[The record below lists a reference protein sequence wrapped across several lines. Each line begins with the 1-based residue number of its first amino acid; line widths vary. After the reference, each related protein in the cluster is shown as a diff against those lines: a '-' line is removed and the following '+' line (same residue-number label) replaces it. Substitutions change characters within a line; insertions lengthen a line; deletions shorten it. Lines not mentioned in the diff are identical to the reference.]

1 MSNWT
6 FCVFKNYIIVKSP
19 LRNCKMNF
27 FWAKRKPIISAF
39 SLALFLFSIQLN
51 LHAQNTPK
59 DELYQSSEFTLPNS
73 FTHGVEG
80 PAVDKSGNVYAVNF
94 DHQGTIGKV
103 TPSGEASIFIELPEG
118 SIGNG
123 IRFDSKGDML
133 IADYKMHNVLKVDMM
148 TKNISVYMHEP
159 RMTQPNDLAI
169 DSKDRVY
176 ASDPN
181 FKENSG
187 RIWRVNKNRMALLLD
202 SIDGTANGIELS
214 LDENILYVG
223 AGRKIFRYSLSK
235 KGQVK
240 NKKLL
245 IEFPDYSTDGMR
257 CDAEG
262 NLYVARIGKGVIAKI
277 SPSGKLLREIQ
288 LVGKKPTNV
297 AFGGEGGRTVYVTLM
312 DRGNLECF
320 RAESPGREW
329 KTKN

>member
-1 MSNWT
+1 
-6 FCVFKNYIIVKSP
+6 
-19 LRNCKMNF
+19 MNF
-27 FWAKRKPIISAF
+27 FCTKRKPVISAF
-39 SLALFLFSIQLN
+39 SLGLFLFSIQFNLN
-51 LHAQNTPK
+51 AQDTPK
-59 DELYQSSEFTLPNS
+59 DKLYQSADFTQPNT

-80 PAVDKSGNVYAVNF
+80 PAADKSGNVYAVNF

-103 TPSGEASIFIELPEG
+103 TLSGEASIFIELPEG

-123 IRFDSKGDML
+123 IRFDSKGNML

-176 ASDPN
+176 ASDPD
-181 FKENSG
+181 FKQNTG
-187 RIWRVNKNRMALLLD
+187 RIWRVDKNKTVVLLD
-202 SIDGTANGIELS
+202 SIDGTANGIEVS
-214 LDENILYVG
+214 PDEKILYVG

-262 NLYVARIGKGVIAKI
+262 NLYVARIGKGVVAKI
-277 SPSGKLLREIQ
+277 SPAGKLLREIQ
-288 LVGKKPTNV
+288 LTGKKPTNV
-297 AFGGEGGRTVYVTLM
+297 AFGGEDGRTVYVTLM

-320 RAESPGREW
+320 RAETPGREW
-329 KTKN
+329 KEKN

>member
-6 FCVFKNYIIVKSP
+6 FCVFKNYII
-19 LRNCKMNF
+19 LMNF
-27 FWAKRKPIISAF
+27 FCAKRKPIISAF
-39 SLALFLFSIQLN
+39 SLVLFLCSIQFNLN
-51 LHAQNTPK
+51 AQNTSK
-59 DELYQSSEFTLPNS
+59 DKLYQSSEFTSPNS
-73 FTHGVEG
+73 FTNGVEG

-94 DHQGTIGKV
+94 NHQGTIGKV

-133 IADYKMHNVLKVDMM
+133 IADYKMHNVLKVNMS
-148 TKNISVYMHEP
+148 TKNITIYAHEP

-181 FKENSG
+181 FKENTG
-187 RIWRVNKNRMALLLD
+187 RIWRVDKSKTAVLLD
-202 SIDGTANGIELS
+202 SIDGTANGIEVS
-214 LDENILYVG
+214 PDEKILYVG

-245 IEFPDYSTDGMR
+245 IEFPDFSTDGMR

-277 SPSGKLLREIQ
+277 SASGKLLREIQ
-288 LVGKKPTNV
+288 LTGKKPTNV
-297 AFGGEGGRTVYVTLM
+297 AFGGKDGRTVYVTLM
-312 DRGNLECF
+312 DRGNLEYF
-320 RAESPGREW
+320 RAETPGREW
-329 KTKN
+329 KQKK

>member
-1 MSNWT
+1 
-6 FCVFKNYIIVKSP
+6 
-19 LRNCKMNF
+19 MNF
-27 FWAKRKPIISAF
+27 FCTKRKPVISAF
-39 SLALFLFSIQLN
+39 SLGLFLFSFQFNLN
-51 LHAQNTPK
+51 AQDTPK
-59 DELYQSSEFTLPNS
+59 DKLYQSSEFTSPNS
-73 FTHGVEG
+73 FTNGVEG
-80 PAVDKSGNVYAVNF
+80 PAVDKAGNVYAVNF

-133 IADYKMHNVLKVDMM
+133 IADYKMHNVLKVDMA
-148 TKNISVYMHEP
+148 TKNISVYAHEP

-181 FKENSG
+181 FKENTG
-187 RIWRVNKNRMALLLD
+187 RIWRVDKSKTAVLLD
-202 SIDGTANGIELS
+202 SIDGTANGIEVS
-214 LDENILYVG
+214 PDENVLYVG

-235 KGQVK
+235 KGHVK
-240 NKKLL
+240 NRKLL

-277 SPSGKLLREIQ
+277 SASGKLLREIQ
-288 LVGKKPTNV
+288 LTGKKPTNV
-297 AFGGEGGRTVYVTLM
+297 AFGEKDGRTVYVTLM

-329 KTKN
+329 KAKN

>member
-1 MSNWT
+1 
-6 FCVFKNYIIVKSP
+6 
-19 LRNCKMNF
+19 MNF
-27 FWAKRKPIISAF
+27 FCTKRKPVISAF
-39 SLALFLFSIQLN
+39 SLGLFLFSIQFNLN
-51 LHAQNTPK
+51 AQDTPK
-59 DELYQSSEFTLPNS
+59 DKLYQSADFTQPNT

-80 PAVDKSGNVYAVNF
+80 PAADKSGNVYAVNF

-103 TPSGEASIFIELPEG
+103 TLSGEASIFIELPEG

-123 IRFDSKGDML
+123 IRFDSKGNML
-133 IADYKMHNVLKVDMM
+133 IADYKMHNLLKVDMA
-148 TKNISVYMHEP
+148 TKNISVYAHEA

-181 FKENSG
+181 FKENTG
-187 RIWRVNKNRMALLLD
+187 RIWRVDKSKTAVLLD
-202 SIDGTANGIELS
+202 SIDGTANGIEVS
-214 LDENILYVG
+214 PDEKILYVG

-240 NKKLL
+240 NRKLL

-288 LVGKKPTNV
+288 LIGKKPTNV

-329 KTKN
+329 KAKS

>member
-1 MSNWT
+1 
-6 FCVFKNYIIVKSP
+6 
-19 LRNCKMNF
+19 MNF
-27 FWAKRKPIISAF
+27 FCAKLKSIF
-39 SLALFLFSIQLN
+39 SVFCLVLFLFPFQFTLS
-51 LHAQNTPK
+51 AQNTAN
-59 DELYQSSEFTLPNS
+59 DELYQSTEFTAPNT
-73 FTHGVEG
+73 FTNGVEG
-80 PAVDKSGNVYAVNF
+80 PAADKSGNVYAVNF

-123 IRFDSKGDML
+123 IRFDSKGNML
-133 IADYKMHNVLKVDMM
+133 IADYKMHNLLKVDMA
-148 TKNISVYMHEP
+148 TKNISVYAHEA

-181 FKENSG
+181 FKENTG
-187 RIWRVNKNRMALLLD
+187 RIWRVDKNKTAVLLD
-202 SIDGTANGIELS
+202 SIDGTANGIEVS
-214 LDENILYVG
+214 PDEKILYVG

-240 NKKLL
+240 NRKLL
-245 IEFPDYSTDGMR
+245 IEFPDFSTDGMR

-288 LVGKKPTNV
+288 LIGKKPTNV

-320 RAESPGREW
+320 RAETPGRAW
-329 KTKN
+329 KQKN

>member
-1 MSNWT
+1 MNL
-6 FCVFKNYIIVKSP
+6 FCT
-19 LRNCKMNF
+19 
-27 FWAKRKPIISAF
+27 KRKPVISAF
-39 SLALFLFSIQLN
+39 SLGLFLFSIQFNLN
-51 LHAQNTPK
+51 AQDTPK
-59 DELYQSSEFTLPNS
+59 DKLYQSADFTQPNT

-103 TPSGEASIFIELPEG
+103 SPSGEASIFIELPEG

-123 IRFDSKGDML
+123 IRFDSKGNML
-133 IADYKMHNVLKVDMM
+133 IADYKMHNVIKVDMS
-148 TKNISVYMHEP
+148 TKNISVYAHEA

-176 ASDPN
+176 ASDPD
-181 FKENSG
+181 FKQNTG
-187 RIWRVNKNRMALLLD
+187 RIWLVDKNKTAVLLD
-202 SIDGTANGIELS
+202 SIDGTANGIEVS
-214 LDENILYVG
+214 PDENVLYVG

-320 RAESPGREW
+320 RAESAGREW
-329 KTKN
+329 KQKN